1 VYAVRTPVKARELF
15 GKGSP
20 LTENCIDALTEG
32 AYPVYAS
39 ATAGT
44 DVTAEDVTA
53 QTGTLASLPVSE
65 DADEVVFTVD
75 GAAQETVKVFVDP
88 AGVTLSAG
96 QTAYNPVTGAY
107 AHDVV
112 PTNADV
118 DYTHYDYASAIQAV
132 ENNEADVIDF
142 LGVLSEGAASDAHD
156 AVVRMAGN
164 DQFAVSVAGAAASIP
179 DISVYDNPFDSSRI
193 QLLYPSRNDDGESL
207 IGSYLGLRAVL
218 GINNSPIFKRLETQ
232 KSLSETLSKQDQRT
246 LVENKVVPV
255 GNDSRGA
262 RIVEDLT
269 AVDDSNVKE
278 DSMRQVLHRLI
289 VDFVTQITNE
299 VSEKFIG
306 ELHSQSA
313 RNSLRSSIVS
323 RLNGLIDLSAI
334 TAYTVT
340 VQRIDS
346 LTASVDVGIDTIDP
360 LRNINATIT
369 AGAVA

>member
-32 AYPVYAS
+32 AYPVYSVA
-39 ATAGT
+39 AAGT
-44 DVTAEDVTA
+44 DVTAEDASTE
-53 QTGTLASLPVSE
+53 TGTLANVPVSE
-65 DADEVVFTVD
+65 DADEVVFDVD

-88 AGVTLSAG
+88 SSVTLAAG
-96 QTAYNPVTGAY
+96 ETAYNPVTGDY

-112 PTNADV
+112 PTSASV
-118 DYTHYDYASAIQAV
+118 DYTHYDYASAITTV
-132 ENNEADVIDF
+132 EDDEADTIDF

-156 AVVRMAGN
+156 AVVRMAEN

-193 QLLYPSRNDDGESL
+193 QLIYPGRNDDGESL

-218 GINNSPIFKRLETQ
+218 GINNSPIFKRTETQ

-255 GNDSRGA
+255 ANDSRGA

-269 AVDDSNVKE
+269 CVDDSNTKE

-360 LRNINATIT
+360 LRNIDATIT